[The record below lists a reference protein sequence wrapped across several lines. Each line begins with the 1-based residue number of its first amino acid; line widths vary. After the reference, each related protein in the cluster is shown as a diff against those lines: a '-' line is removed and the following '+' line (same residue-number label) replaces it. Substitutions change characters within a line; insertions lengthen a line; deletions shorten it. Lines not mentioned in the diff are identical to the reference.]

1 MTGKCKLYSFK
12 RCKNQKISCTKSK
25 STAVAKTFVLAR
37 FLLTAHIEDLAI
49 CIKFALLPHYLG
61 RCGLT
66 AFVTKGQA
74 EN

>member
-66 AFVTKGQA
+66 A
-74 EN
+74 EH